1 LIAGKEEHITTK
13 GAFLALVEPVVK
25 CNSWRKQCCS
35 MTSVSAMA
43 KTHSRSC
50 NGRLNVNKHWHCM
63 HNENTKLHSA
73 FAFSVSSAS
82 GWVHQD
88 SDPLRTVLGNIEARR
103 GGFKYAFT

>member
-1 LIAGKEEHITTK
+1 
-13 GAFLALVEPVVK
+13 
-25 CNSWRKQCCS
+25 
-35 MTSVSAMA
+35 
-43 KTHSRSC
+43 
-50 NGRLNVNKHWHCM
+50 M

-88 SDPLRTVLGNIEARR
+88 SDPLRMVLGNIEARR